1 MRGIAPPFAS
11 PLGLTT
17 HLLLL
22 SMLPLFDPPR
32 LLSCVRSPLDD
43 AYQDQDQHDDEE
55 QTQPPTGVIAP
66 ACAIW
71 PGRERRDEQYDQY
84 HEQE

>member
-1 MRGIAPPFAS
+1 MRGIAPLCAS

-17 HLLLL
+17 YLLLR
-22 SMLPLFDPPR
+22 SMLPLVDPPH

-43 AYQDQDQHDDEE
+43 THQDQDQHDDEE

-71 PGRERRDEQYDQY
+71 PGRERCDEQYDQH